1 MKHENFLRKA
11 KVMCKRI
18 QDRLNESYKL
28 MEISE
33 LRQLKEK
40 AEYLDLIENAS
51 TKIKQEA

>member
-1 MKHENFLRKA
+1 
-11 KVMCKRI
+11 MCKRI

-51 TKIKQEA
+51 TKIKQEAWHLELH